1 MRSNGASIALTASFH
16 KVNIYLESHC
26 DHSSTSRAAG
36 SVVPAR
42 SVPRMPRRGRDIA
55 VARTE
60 APHPQWSKWLSFG
73 SYFVRNDALSC
84 MLISFGHMAPESGR
98 VALKQAKEGEN
109 GEDSED
115 ALRDALKCAPCS
127 CHVHHKTS
135 DVLLFRVLFAWSV
148 LRCNPHEDLHV
159 A

>member
-36 SVVPAR
+36 SVVPAQ

-84 MLISFGHMAPESGR
+84 MFISFGHMAPESGR
-98 VALKQAKEGEN
+98 VALNIRSTTSHALAIMMHHDASWEPSSPHDQA
-109 GEDSED
+109 S
-115 ALRDALKCAPCS
+115 
-127 CHVHHKTS
+127 HVLVSNVHNAGART
-135 DVLLFRVLFAWSV
+135 RA
-148 LRCNPHEDLHV
+148 HEKYGN
-159 A
+159 